1 MGKVFLTSGSG
12 DGTVKLRTLQIA
24 SRPTKTN
31 YKAGELLDLTGLKIV
46 AVWSDGTSDDVT
58 NSCTYVPAAGTPV
71 YETVTKIDI
80 SYTDSTGATHPA
92 NQPIIVTRTL
102 DSIEITKAP
111 TKLSYTA
118 GETLNLSGMVVTAKY
133 NSGATENV
141 TSSVT
146 VDPVAGTALYE
157 DDKSFT
163 VSYTEGDVT
172 KSATQNFTVSRVLDS
187 IEITT
192 KPTQLTYNV
201 NDPINIDGMVVTAT
215 YTSGNTEVL
224 DNENIT
230 YSPTTAASVATDPQT
245 ITVSY
250 SEGGV
255 TRVAQFNVTTVEG
268 EVVTITTSVA
278 PIEGVDVPELG
289 AHTITVTDQTD
300 SQYTQNLSMT
310 AAGEAKAVIL
320 PGHSYTV
327 SVSEVDGLM
336 TPSATASKTAVANG
350 QQSYSMAYQYFTAW
364 LTVTS
369 DKGASVKAVGVNTK
383 EEYTGTIGDDGT
395 TMLVIHKS
403 DTYTVTATLNGKT
416 TKAQNIVISTHL
428 SKDNAVKCMFL
439 ELVRFT
445 EGTPEQLAAM
455 IEASYG
461 ENGINLQDY
470 WAVNEATVMDLAA
483 MNEFSANNAGNVPG
497 TASHVAQKMRFV
509 ILDFDH
515 DILATPKDGKTTASI
530 TIGMQDLM
538 VKGDNNG
545 GSTMNGSNNTN
556 SGGWAQCA
564 RRTWLNDTFL
574 KAMPTPWQEVIKTT
588 TRKTCMSYNS
598 ATQSDSSEKIFML
611 SEFEVQGAKTYAPAN
626 EGTQYTYFKT
636 SSRKVMHW
644 TNVDGT
650 STGSAYYWFLR
661 SVRSRYSADFCG
673 VYSGGSAAVSAAAD
687 GRTGFVACA
696 SA

>member
-58 NSCTYVPAAGTPV
+58 NSCTYVPAEGTPV

-172 KSATQNFTVSRVLDS
+172 KTTTQSFTVSRVLDS

-192 KPTQLTYNV
+192 KPTQLTYNA

-336 TPSATASKTAVANG
+336 TPAATASRTAIANG
-350 QQSYSMAYQYFTAW
+350 QQSYSMTYQYFTAW

-403 DTYTVTATLNGKT
+403 DTYTVTATKGKT
-416 TKAQNIVISTHL
+416 TKT
-428 SKDNAVKCMFL
+428 
-439 ELVRFT
+439 
-445 EGTPEQLAAM
+445 
-455 IEASYG
+455 
-461 ENGINLQDY
+461 
-470 WAVNEATVMDLAA
+470 
-483 MNEFSANNAGNVPG
+483 
-497 TASHVAQKMRFV
+497 
-509 ILDFDH
+509 
-515 DILATPKDGKTTASI
+515 
-530 TIGMQDLM
+530 
-538 VKGDNNG
+538 
-545 GSTMNGSNNTN
+545 
-556 SGGWAQCA
+556 
-564 RRTWLNDTFL
+564 
-574 KAMPTPWQEVIKTT
+574 
-588 TRKTCMSYNS
+588 
-598 ATQSDSSEKIFML
+598 
-611 SEFEVQGAKTYAPAN
+611 
-626 EGTQYTYFKT
+626 
-636 SSRKVMHW
+636 
-644 TNVDGT
+644 
-650 STGSAYYWFLR
+650 
-661 SVRSRYSADFCG
+661 
-673 VYSGGSAAVSAAAD
+673 
-687 GRTGFVACA
+687 
-696 SA
+696 